1 MEIPQNDR
9 SADLAKILLGV
20 HETERTNSKKTAS
33 QNTGTQDRVHISEQA
48 KELQRPQA
56 AAEQPNAERD
66 AKVDQI
72 RQSVEGGTYRV
83 DGKQVADAII
93 RSVLTDSALLTF
105 ADADRPTVHAL

>member
-1 MEIPQNDR
+1 MEISRNGR

-20 HETERTNSKKTAS
+20 QDTERTQSKKTAS
-33 QNTGTQDRVHISEQA
+33 QHAGSQDRVQISEQA
-48 KELQRPQA
+48 KELQRLRA

-66 AKVDQI
+66 AKVDHI

-93 RSVLTDSALLTF
+93 RSVLTDSVL
-105 ADADRPTVHAL
+105 